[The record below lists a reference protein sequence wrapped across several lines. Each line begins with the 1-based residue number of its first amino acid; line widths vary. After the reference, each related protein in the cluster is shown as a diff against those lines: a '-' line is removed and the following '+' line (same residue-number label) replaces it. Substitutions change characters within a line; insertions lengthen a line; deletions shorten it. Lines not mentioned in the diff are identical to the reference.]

1 MRATKQVVGKPQ
13 VRDTIMRADRM
24 RLYDQYGAMAYG
36 IIRQIVTDAEK
47 AQHVLIDLFSSAQLA
62 SLPEPSPKVACAI
75 VRLARMKALESISR
89 QDQQRGPL
97 TSSDDRAPLNDNLP
111 KLVFDL
117 SFNKGIKL
125 EVIAER
131 LEMTYFDV
139 LKTIREYV
147 KSIRTC

>member
-1 MRATKQVVGKPQ
+1 MRALKQVVGKPQ
-13 VRDTIMRADRM
+13 VSNTITPADRM

-47 AQHVLIDLFSSAQLA
+47 AQQVLVDLFSSTQLG
-62 SLPEPSPKVACAI
+62 SLPESSPKVACVI
-75 VRLARMKALESISR
+75 VRLARMKALESISGESPISLVGIESR
-89 QDQQRGPL
+89 D
-97 TSSDDRAPLNDNLP
+97 PLNDNLP

-125 EVIAER
+125 DAIAER